1 MAVSLIDGRIGR
13 EAIEVSVTVHIPDPD
28 ALTAG
33 EDDVERVVV
42 VGTTP
47 LLQSDV
53 FLLIHM
59 SPCG

>member
-1 MAVSLIDGRIGR
+1 MAVSLIDRGICRQ
-13 EAIEVSVTVHIPDPD
+13 AVKVLVAVYVPDPD
-28 ALTAG
+28 TLTAG

-42 VGTTP
+42 VGTAL

>member
-1 MAVSLIDGRIGR
+1 MAVSLIDRGIRR
-13 EAIEVSVTVHIPDPD
+13 QAVQVLVAVYVPDPD